1 MGFHLGTVF
10 LRLVLLTSTADGELR
25 KLANRSTSF
34 PFSLLPLDV
43 LCSYQCYA
51 RGGGPRDRMGTLNV
65 RAHPT

>member
-34 PFSLLPLDV
+34 PFSLF
-43 LCSYQCYA
+43 
-51 RGGGPRDRMGTLNV
+51 REMNV
-65 RAHPT
+65 FAINS